1 MSTLLLALALSVQ
14 DDAKIAEWIRDL
26 GDDAIEVRER
36 ATADLV
42 RAGRRAEPALR
53 QAMKGGGEVR
63 GRAALVISE
72 IEKAERTR
80 LFEAGPSRI
89 TLRKKDAPL
98 REAIEEIQKQT
109 SCRIAHSFAPEEET
123 VTVSFENTPLFEA
136 VDALCRSARNTSY
149 SVESR
154 RDEVTITLSE
164 GKFADAPRVI
174 KDQYFVRLDS
184 LLLTTYYD
192 LQGGETPRTR
202 FDFRWGWEKGTR
214 PQQALLR
221 IDELVDDL
229 GNSYVGDLPDTGG
242 RPVGFAYVMTQ
253 QPIEMAKVPPAGAS
267 KFARIKGSLDL
278 SFPES
283 MLVFAFQ
290 KPEESAGALQKG
302 EGGSVKLVSC
312 ARDRARL
319 RAKIEVRPGDLTS
332 RLDLKA
338 VDKEGREYPGRYTR
352 GEQSTEDAIV
362 MSVEFTLPAAA
373 EAASL
378 QFSSPA
384 GSREKRIPFEFK
396 DVKFR

>member
-1 MSTLLLALALSVQ
+1 MTALLLAAALSLQ

-26 GDDAIEVRER
+26 ADDAIEVRER

-89 TLRKKDAPL
+89 TLRRKDAPL
-98 REAIEEIQKQT
+98 REVLEEIQKQT
-109 SCRIAHSFAPEEET
+109 TCKIAHSFTAEDEV
-123 VTVSFENTPLFEA
+123 VTVAFENTPLFEA
-136 VDALCRSARNTSY
+136 VDALCRSARNTSC

-154 RDEVTITLSE
+154 RDEVTLTFSE

-174 KDQYFVRLDS
+174 KDQYFARLDG
-184 LLLTTYYD
+184 LLLTTSYD
-192 LQGGETPRTR
+192 LQGGETSRTR
-202 FDFRWGWEKGTR
+202 LDFRWGWEKGTR
-214 PQQALLR
+214 PQMALLR
-221 IDELVDDL
+221 IDEIVDDL
-229 GNSYVGDLPDTGG
+229 GNSYLADLPDNGG
-242 RPVGFAYVMTQ
+242 RPVGFAYVLTQ

-267 KFARIKGSLDL
+267 RFSRIKGSLDL

-283 MLVFAFQ
+283 LLVFAFS
-290 KPEESAGALQKG
+290 KPEDAAGSVQKG

-319 RAKIEVRPGDLTS
+319 RAKIEVRPPELTG
-332 RLDLKA
+332 RLEMKA

-352 GEQSTEDAIV
+352 GEQSTDELML
-362 MSVEFTLPAAA
+362 MSIEFTLPAAA
-373 EAASL
+373 EALSL

-396 DVKFR
+396 DVKFK